1 MIADL
6 PEHVVITEVVTRDGF
21 QDESRFVPI
30 EHKRSL
36 IHGLM
41 DVGVASIEVTSFV
54 HPKVVPQMRD
64 AGELLASIERRPNV
78 ILSALVPN
86 LKGAER
92 ALEAGAD
99 EMHLV
104 LSASE
109 SHNRA
114 NLNRSVDESLVQLLE
129 VCEFVRGQDSAVRL
143 GAGIATSFACPF
155 EGRVELEQL
164 LRVVDSLVGGGVE
177 LINLADTTGMTNP
190 RDVRLTCEAV
200 RERHPDLAI
209 GLHLHNTR
217 GMALAN
223 ALAGLQVGIDRF
235 DSSLG
240 GIGGCPFAPGATGN
254 VSTED
259 LVHMLHEMDIDTS
272 IDLDALL
279 RQSARLPAMVGHGLE
294 SQVLRAGKSSDL
306 HPFDS
311 VHVATAR

>member
-1 MIADL
+1 MTESL
-6 PEHVVITEVVTRDGF
+6 PNHVVITEVVTRDGF
-21 QDESRFVPI
+21 QDEPGFVST
-30 EHKRSL
+30 ENKRSL

-41 DVGVASIEVTSFV
+41 NAGVASIEVASFV

-64 AGELLASIERRPNV
+64 AAELLTSIERRPGV

-92 ALEAGAD
+92 AIEAGVD

-114 NLNRSVDESLVQLLE
+114 NLNRSVDESLAQLIE
-129 VCEFVRGQDSAVRL
+129 VCEFVRGSDSDARL
-143 GAGIATSFACPF
+143 GAGVATSFACPF
-155 EGRVELEQL
+155 EGRVELERL
-164 LRVVDSLVGGGVE
+164 LRIVASLVDGGVE
-177 LINLADTTGMTNP
+177 LVNLADTTGMTNP
-190 RDVRLTCEAV
+190 RDVRLTCDAV

-223 ALAGLQVGIDRF
+223 TLAGLQAGIDRF

-259 LVHMLHEMDIDTS
+259 LVHMLHEMGIDTG
-272 IDLDALL
+272 IDLDALM
-279 RQSARLPAMVGHGLE
+279 RESERLPAFVGHGLE

-306 HPFDS
+306 HTFES
-311 VHVATAR
+311 AKVATAR

>member
-1 MIADL
+1 MPESL
-6 PEHVVITEVVTRDGF
+6 PDHVVITEVVTRDGF
-21 QDESRFVPI
+21 QDESRFVST
-30 EHKRSL
+30 EDKRSL

-41 DVGVASIEVTSFV
+41 NTGVDSIEVTSFV

-64 AGELLASIERRPNV
+64 AGELLASIERRPGV

-92 ALEAGAD
+92 ALEAGVD

-114 NLNRSVDESLVQLLE
+114 NLNRSVDESLTQLLE
-129 VCEFVRGQDSAVRL
+129 VCEFVRGRDPTVGL

-155 EGRVELEQL
+155 EGRVELGQL
-164 LRVVDSLVGGGVE
+164 LRIVGSLVDGGVE
-177 LINLADTTGMTNP
+177 LTNLADTTGMTNP
-190 RDVRLTCEAV
+190 RDVRVTCEAV

-223 ALAGLQVGIDRF
+223 TLAGMLAGIDRF

-259 LVHMLHEMDIDTS
+259 LVHMLHEMGIDTG
-272 IDLDALL
+272 IDLDALMEEA
-279 RQSARLPAMVGHGLE
+279 QRLPTMVGHGLE

-311 VHVATAR
+311 VQVATAR